1 MAENN
6 NEFTM
11 SNGHMEQ
18 TTSTIRHESSRKRSL
33 SEINPNVQE
42 QTHTNKRQRYNQN
55 NMRLSTNS
63 AQLSQTIQNNQIQ
76 NMPSTCNTELLQTIQ
91 NNQNQT
97 DNTNSAL
104 SSSSPIQYNE
114 HNNHNHNHLPSVS
127 NMHCNYNNHNISSN
141 ATEYNG
147 NRNNK
152 SDNHNNKHV
161 SSQQEKEEKALG
173 FSTTT
178 SSPKIIIRKL
188 KSIGRWD
195 GATFTIRVKCTTISV
210 RTNKKKESWF
220 YAIVMDD
227 PMTEKKVNFWSQH
240 FERKDEIY
248 KGGVFEIFGL
258 QTKFTDPQYQ
268 RYGAIELQCTP
279 NTKIKPYAVEPNHKL
294 ATLSQIWNFVLNIAA
309 IPKQKPNALF
319 DVIGIV
325 KSWDEIEYRNTKY
338 GLIPV
343 RRVVI
348 FDKTGIIKVNVW
360 GKQADL
366 IFKQYQIIALKNCKS
381 SSYHG
386 LTISPTDH
394 VEQQP
399 DCTAADDLRDWLA
412 MQNPTLNLLYSKLL
426 NISDGAHTVPGPDYT
441 KIKHISVN
449 EAYATR
455 ERYRI
460 HQRMPDKNLLKIYGI
475 IADIQKAGKD
485 LFYKKE
491 GKTFWGLK
499 IIIKDINSNANIP
512 AVCFEE
518 VAKQIMNGLTGVKA
532 AELRSNDP
540 TEFAKLMMEVINK
553 EQKAEF
559 SIRCRENSYHGRERK
574 VLEYII
580 DKFQHC

>member
-1 MAENN
+1 MSKNS

-42 QTHTNKRQRYNQN
+42 QTHTNKRPRYNEN

-76 NMPSTCNTELLQTIQ
+76 NTPSTCNTELLQTIQ

-97 DNTNSAL
+97 NNTNSAL

-114 HNNHNHNHLPSVS
+114 HNNHNHNHLSSVS
-127 NMHCNYNNHNISSN
+127 NMHCSYNNHNISSN
-141 ATEYNG
+141 PTEYNR

-152 SDNHNNKHV
+152 SDK
-161 SSQQEKEEKALG
+161 KEEKVLAL
-173 FSTTT
+173 STTT
-178 SSPKIIIRKL
+178 SSPKTIIRKL

-195 GATFTIRVKCTTISV
+195 AATFTIRVKCTTISV
-210 RTNKKKESWF
+210 RTNKKKQPWF

-227 PMTEKKVNFWSQH
+227 PVTEKKVNFWSQH
-240 FERKDEIY
+240 FKQKDKIY

-279 NTKIKPYAVEPNHKL
+279 NTKIKPYAVEPNHTL

-325 KSWDEIEYRNTKY
+325 KKWDEIEYRNTKY
-338 GLIPV
+338 GSIPV
-343 RRVVI
+343 RRVDI
-348 FDKTGIIKVNVW
+348 FDETGIIKVNVW

-366 IFKQYQIIALKNCKS
+366 VFQENQVIALKNCKS
-381 SSYHG
+381 SSYYRFS
-386 LTISPTDH
+386 ISPTDH

-399 DCTAADDLRDWLA
+399 ECTAADDLRNWLA
-412 MQNPTLNLLYSKLL
+412 MQNPTLNLLYSKLP
-426 NISDGAHTVPGPDYT
+426 NISDGAYTVPGPDYT

-449 EAYATR
+449 EAYAIR
-455 ERYRI
+455 ERYRTR
-460 HQRMPDKNLLKIYGI
+460 QRMPDEDLLKIYGI

-491 GKTFWGLK
+491 GKAFWGLK
-499 IIIKDINSNANIP
+499 IIIKDIHSNANIS

-532 AELRSNDP
+532 AELRDNDP
-540 TEFAKLMMEVINK
+540 TKFTKLMMEVINK

-559 SIRCRENSYHGRERK
+559 SIHCKENSYHGRERK
-574 VLEYII
+574 KLEYII